1 MAHEVHKAVN
11 GHFCP
16 GFFGVVEEQLLPRF
30 LAPAI
35 LGVAEP
41 TGQSGL
47 DRGGQH
53 NGCLVVVLSQAVQ
66 QVGGKAK
73 VALHKVLRILRAVH
87 TGQIEDEVGF
97 GAIPVQLF
105 RGGLHVV
112 LVDLVNMDIG
122 PGAVFAVP
130 DIFQVGAQGGSHH
143 APCAGD
149 QDVHL
154 VLPPHHL
161 IDHIYITLN
170 NANHLHRYGLVHIV
184 GAGLAQDA
192 LLLHLDGHVR
202 SVQQLPGSDTSQD
215 EVPGF
220 QGLGALGGGADAHGG
235 DGMADGQVEAALLRQ
250 GAGIGDDG
258 QSIHLQLVV
267 VIEAQGL
274 VDPDSGVQPEAALLQ
289 PVTAS
294 GVAGIEDGHIVLL
307 CQGIDGG
314 EEAQEVL
321 FGVDVFLPVGR
332 QENIPILFQAQ
343 SLQHITLTDL
353 VQIHVQ
359 HLRHGRA
366 GHVGPLLGQAR
377 VCQILPGELT
387 VAQVH
392 VGDHVHDP
400 AVGLLRQALV
410 LAAIAGLHMKQ
421 GDVQPLGADG
431 GEAGVGVT
439 QHQIALR
446 LQFGQKLI
454 AAAQDVAAGHPQV
467 LPHHRHQN
475 VGAKLAEGVFQFEIL
490 PEHGTQV
497 PVPVLVVVDH
507 AAVKIFPAAFDDG
520 GQPDDLRPG
529 AAADHDFG
537 AAVVFPFEVVFHFL
551 FLRQPLPDV
560 AQGGNGLLGFFQVQ
574 AAGVVGVELRQGVPL
589 VVALFEVLIVVE
601 PAVVGGDP
609 VEVPHVD
616 GLGAL
621 LVGEEGLVHLL
632 AVADADDLDF
642 LLLAAEE
649 LADGF
654 RLGPDG
660 AGGGLLDE
668 QVAVLAVLEG
678 EEHQVHGLLQ
688 GHDEPGHV
696 GLSDGDGVAGFD
708 LVDPQGDDGAP
719 GAHDVA
725 VAGAADFGLAG
736 HPGFGNSHLLLNGL
750 GHAHGVDGV
759 GGLVGGQADDGLHP
773 GLDGG
778 GEDVVRAD
786 DVGPHGLHGE
796 ELAGGHLLQSGG
808 VEDIVHPGHGP
819 PDGLQVP
826 DVANVKLDLI
836 RYLRHSGLVLVAH
849 VVLLLLIPG
858 EDADLANVRGQKAV

>member
-1 MAHEVHKAVN
+1 MAHEVDKAVDRYL
-11 GHFCP
+11 CP

-35 LGVAEP
+35 LGVAEA

-53 NGCLVVVLSQAVQ
+53 NGCLVVVLFQAVQ
-66 QVGGKAK
+66 QVGGKAE
-73 VALHKVLRILRAVH
+73 VALHEVLRILRAVH

-105 RGGLHVV
+105 RGGLHIV
-112 LVDLVNMDIG
+112 LVDFVNMDIG

-130 DIFQVGAQGGSHH
+130 NVFQVGAQGGSHH

-149 QDVHL
+149 QDIHL

-161 IDHIYITLN
+161 IDHVYITLDD
-170 NANHLHRYGLVHIV
+170 AHYLHRYGLVHIV

-192 LLLHLDGHVR
+192 LLLHLDGHIR
-202 SVQQLPGSDTSQD
+202 CVQQLPGGDAGQD

-235 DGMADGQVEAALLRQ
+235 NGMADGEIEAALFRQ
-250 GAGIGDDG
+250 GAGVGDDG
-258 QSIHLQLVV
+258 QSVHLQLVV

-274 VDPDSGVQPEAALLQ
+274 VDPDSGVQPEAALLK

-332 QENIPILFQAQ
+332 QENIPVLFQAQ
-343 SLQHITLTDL
+343 PFQHITLADL

-377 VCQILPGELT
+377 VCQILPGKLT

-400 AVGLLRQALV
+400 AIGLFRQALV
-410 LAAIAGLHMKQ
+410 LAAVASLHVKEWN
-421 GDVQPLGADG
+421 VQPLCADG
-431 GEAGVGVT
+431 GEATVGIP

-454 AAAQDVAAGHPQV
+454 AAAQNVAAGHAQV

-475 VGAKLAEGVFQFEIL
+475 VRAELAEGVFQLEVF
-490 PEHGTQV
+490 PEHGAQI
-497 PVPVLVVVDH
+497 PVPVLIVIDH
-507 AAVKIFPAAFDDG
+507 AAVKIFPAALDDG
-520 GQPDDLRPG
+520 GQPDDLRPC

-551 FLRQPLPDV
+551 LLRQPLLDI
-560 AQGGNGLLGFFQVQ
+560 AQGG
-574 AAGVVGVELRQGVPL
+574 
-589 VVALFEVLIVVE
+589 
-601 PAVVGGDP
+601 
-609 VEVPHVD
+609 D
-616 GLGAL
+616 GI
-621 LVGEEGLVHLL
+621 
-632 AVADADDLDF
+632 D
-642 LLLAAEE
+642 
-649 LADGF
+649 
-654 RLGPDG
+654 
-660 AGGGLLDE
+660 
-668 QVAVLAVLEG
+668 
-678 EEHQVHGLLQ
+678 GLLQ
-688 GHDEPGHV
+688 
-696 GLSDGDGVAGFD
+696 
-708 LVDPQGDDGAP
+708 
-719 GAHDVA
+719 
-725 VAGAADFGLAG
+725 
-736 HPGFGNSHLLLNGL
+736 
-750 GHAHGVDGV
+750 
-759 GGLVGGQADDGLHP
+759 
-773 GLDGG
+773 
-778 GEDVVRAD
+778 
-786 DVGPHGLHGE
+786 
-796 ELAGGHLLQSGG
+796 
-808 VEDIVHPGHGP
+808 I
-819 PDGLQVP
+819 
-826 DVANVKLDLI
+826 
-836 RYLRHSGLVLVAH
+836 
-849 VVLLLLIPG
+849 
-858 EDADLANVRGQKAV
+858 